1 MPAMANRFP
10 PPSLSSP
17 SALPIEP
24 PQSTLSSRTISPSPS
39 SLSGAGV
46 APQAEISRPQPVAV
60 TSRAGTVVCGLIGKF
75 ECTRSD
81 TADVKVTANSCRAS
95 DNALIT
101 SRGCPIT
108 CRSSPTWGTGETE
121 EFVGFREIVTGNRNE
136 CSDKTTTTT
145 TMGVGGTGGRL
156 GQCSGEMVN
165 SEMDACVHRTRE
177 RQRKTVV
184 YSRLCLDDALLD
196 DVGLLESDAHKTNAS
211 TGQHEPTDATG
222 QSVRRSTGQAE
233 VIRFPCVERLIEL
246 YANIIRQK
254 EAEVQRFMSSIV
266 RNGDK
271 RRLDKALSSS
281 ADGRRR
287 RATEDGSHG
296 SKLQQG
302 DIRKEPSLPASVS
315 LESLSR
321 TKTLQ
326 ATDLVGDRMRTSSV
340 QSIDEVVRAGRTKES
355 SSPAQSDEGWRSST
369 QPSSYGSSDEEERPV
384 QVEEEPRAENMKN
397 RDKVTRSSSSDSAL
411 GLDDDLSQQ
420 EQQQMIATV
429 GKVRRLTLGV
439 SDIPLRSALLPV
451 PEPSTLPSLT
461 TVTSDHCPT
470 VVRSKMIL
478 EAQLI
483 ELPLVDGNGGSSD
496 QSGQQQLGCP
506 PSNSVSRRES
516 AQSYISDLGEG
527 VRYVRTPSVVV
538 SDYSDDTMCGIT
550 LEEIEYFRRHRL
562 RRGSADCESDI
573 SAASSCSNLNYCGS
587 SISALDGCEYQCGLR
602 TPERKVS
609 DCSTCSTVSCE
620 EDEGYSVV
628 RSKLASL
635 SLPSNP
641 VPEEPES
648 SPKAGE
654 PPVISSPHVNRLD
667 NAGAATEDTSTET
680 GDVRVCS
687 KKKVSHESEHSG

>member
-1 MPAMANRFP
+1 MPAMANRCP

-17 SALPIEP
+17 SAPANEP
-24 PQSTLSSRTISPSPS
+24 SPSTLSSRTISRSPSP
-39 SLSGAGV
+39 LSGAGV

-60 TSRAGTVVCGLIGKF
+60 TSRTGTVVCGLIGKF
-75 ECTRSD
+75 ECTGSD
-81 TADVKVTANSCRAS
+81 SADVKVTANSCRVS
-95 DNALIT
+95 DSALI
-101 SRGCPIT
+101 SNRGCPIT
-108 CRSSPTWGTGETE
+108 RGSSPPSGAGEAAVA
-121 EFVGFREIVTGNRNE
+121 VGFREIVTGNRNE
-136 CSDKTTTTT
+136 CSDKTAT

-156 GQCSGEMVN
+156 GKCSGEMVN
-165 SEMDACVHRTRE
+165 AEMDACVHRTRE

-184 YSRLCLDDALLD
+184 YSRLCLDDALLE
-196 DVGLLESDAHKTNAS
+196 DVGLLQESDTRKSNGPVGHGES
-211 TGQHEPTDATG
+211 GTGAGREAG
-222 QSVRRSTGQAE
+222 WSTGQAE

-271 RRLDKALSSS
+271 RRLDKGVSSS

-287 RATEDGSHG
+287 RATEDGTHG
-296 SKLQQG
+296 DKLRQG
-302 DIRKEPSLPASVS
+302 DIRKELSLPASVS

-321 TKTLQ
+321 TKTVQ
-326 ATDLVGDRMRTSSV
+326 ATDLVDDRMRTSST
-340 QSIDEVVRAGRTKES
+340 QSIDEVVRASRTKES

-369 QPSSYGSSDEEERPV
+369 QPSPYGSSDEEERPV
-384 QVEEEPRAENMKN
+384 PVEEEPHAETMKN

-451 PEPSTLPSLT
+451 PEPSTLPSVMAVT
-461 TVTSDHCPT
+461 TEHCPT

-483 ELPLVDGNGGSSD
+483 ELPLADGGTGGASD

-516 AQSYISDLGEG
+516 AQSYISDTGEG

-609 DCSTCSTVSCE
+609 DCSTCSTVSCD

-635 SLPSNP
+635 RLPSDP
-641 VPEEPES
+641 VPEETEI
-648 SPKAGE
+648 SPSTE
-654 PPVISSPHVNRLD
+654 LPVIRTSHS
-667 NAGAATEDTSTET
+667 NAGATAEDASTTET

-687 KKKVSHESEHSG
+687 KKKVSHEAKHSG

>member
-1 MPAMANRFP
+1 MPAMANRCP

-17 SALPIEP
+17 SAPAIEP
-24 PQSTLSSRTISPSPS
+24 SQSTLSSRTITSSPS

-46 APQAEISRPQPVAV
+46 APSAEISRPQPVAV
-60 TSRAGTVVCGLIGKF
+60 TSRTGTVVCGLIGKF
-75 ECTRSD
+75 ECTGSGS
-81 TADVKVTANSCRAS
+81 ADVKVTANSCRAS

-101 SRGCPIT
+101 YRGCPIT
-108 CRSSPTWGTGETE
+108 HGSSPPWGGGEAAAA
-121 EFVGFREIVTGNRNE
+121 VGFREIVTGNRNE
-136 CSDKTTTTT
+136 CSDKTTSTT
-145 TMGVGGTGGRL
+145 TMGVGGTGGRP
-156 GQCSGEMVN
+156 GKCSEEMVN
-165 SEMDACVHRTRE
+165 TEMDACVHRARE

-184 YSRLCLDDALLD
+184 YSRLCLDDALLE
-196 DVGLLESDAHKTNAS
+196 GLLESDTRKTNAP
-211 TGQHEPTDATG
+211 TGPVQRGSAAGRETG
-222 QSVRRSTGQAE
+222 WSMGQAE

-271 RRLDKALSSS
+271 RRLDKAVPSS

-287 RATEDGSHG
+287 RATEDGSQHG
-296 SKLQQG
+296 DKLRQG

-326 ATDLVGDRMRTSSV
+326 ARDLVDDRIRTSSA
-340 QSIDEVVRAGRTKES
+340 QSIDQVVRASRTKES

-369 QPSSYGSSDEEERPV
+369 QPSPYGSSDEEERSVP
-384 QVEEEPRAENMKN
+384 VEEEPSAEAMKN

-451 PEPSTLPSLT
+451 PEPSTLPSVA
-461 TVTSDHCPT
+461 TVTAEHCPT

-483 ELPLVDGNGGSSD
+483 ELPLADAGTGAMSD

-516 AQSYISDLGEG
+516 AQSYISDIGEG

-609 DCSTCSTVSCE
+609 DCSTCSTVSCD

-628 RSKLASL
+628 RAKLANL
-635 SLPSNP
+635 SLPSDP
-641 VPEEPES
+641 VPEETETTPS
-648 SPKAGE
+648 SELPNIK
-654 PPVISSPHVNRLD
+654 SSECIRLD
-667 NAGAATEDTSTET
+667 NTGEDASATEM

-687 KKKVSHESEHSG
+687 KKKVSHEAKLSG

>member
-1 MPAMANRFP
+1 MSGTQ
-10 PPSLSSP
+10 SLSASSECLGQTP
-17 SALPIEP
+17 HKRLEAAHPQALSAGNGQQVPANITIVNFRTSDRTVGPVNIVLARN
-24 PQSTLSSRTISPSPS
+24 RTITVIVIQRGSGSARGNLKASPG
-39 SLSGAGV
+39 SGYKPYRG
-46 APQAEISRPQPVAV
+46 
-60 TSRAGTVVCGLIGKF
+60 
-75 ECTRSD
+75 
-81 TADVKVTANSCRAS
+81 
-95 DNALIT
+95 
-101 SRGCPIT
+101 RGCPIT
-108 CRSSPTWGTGETE
+108 RGSSPPSGETGAV
-121 EFVGFREIVTGNRNE
+121 VGFRETVTGNRNE
-136 CSDKTTTTT
+136 CTDKTT

-156 GQCSGEMVN
+156 GNRSGELVN
-165 SEMDACVHRTRE
+165 SDGMDACVHRTRE

-184 YSRLCLDDALLD
+184 YSRLCLDDALLRD
-196 DVGLLESDAHKTNAS
+196 MELLDLDARKTSDLAIVGGRSDQRDEPAWS
-211 TGQHEPTDATG
+211 SGQT
-222 QSVRRSTGQAE
+222 E

-271 RRLDKALSSS
+271 SRLDKGALPS
-281 ADGRRR
+281 AKERRR
-287 RATEDGSHG
+287 RATEEDGPHG

-315 LESLSR
+315 LEALSR
-321 TKTLQ
+321 TKTAL
-326 ATDLVGDRMRTSSV
+326 ARDLVVDCMRTSTA
-340 QSIDEVVRAGRTKES
+340 QSIEEAVRVSRTKES

-369 QPSSYGSSDEEERPV
+369 QPSPYGSSDEEERPL
-384 QVEEEPRAENMKN
+384 QVEEEPRTDAMKN

-461 TVTSDHCPT
+461 AAPTDHCPT

-483 ELPLVDGNGGSSD
+483 ELPLADGNGTSD
-496 QSGQQQLGCP
+496 QSGQNQQLGCP
-506 PSNSVSRRES
+506 PSTSISRRES
-516 AQSYISDLGEG
+516 AQSYISDIGEG

-609 DCSTCSTVSCE
+609 DCSTCSTVSCD

-635 SLPSNP
+635 VLPSDP
-641 VPEEPES
+641 VPEETEIS
-648 SPKAGE
+648 AKSD
-654 PPVISSPHVNRLD
+654 PPVISAPHSN
-667 NAGAATEDTSTET
+667 GATTEGDTPNEP

-687 KKKVSHESEHSG
+687 KKKVSHEVKNSE

>member
-1 MPAMANRFP
+1 MANRCP
-10 PPSLSSP
+10 PTSLASP
-17 SALPIEP
+17 STPETKPTAQP
-24 PQSTLSSRTISPSPS
+24 TLSTPAIAPSPS
-39 SLSGAGV
+39 SLSSAGV
-46 APQAEISRPQPVAV
+46 AAFGEISRPRPVAV
-60 TSRAGTVVCGLIGKF
+60 TSRTIGGTVVGGLIGKF

-81 TADVKVTANSCRAS
+81 SAADVKVTANTCRAS

-101 SRGCPIT
+101 TRDCPIA
-108 CRSSPTWGTGETE
+108 RGSSPPTGTGGTGVV
-121 EFVGFREIVTGNRNE
+121 VGFRETVTGNRNE
-136 CSDKTTTTT
+136 CSDKTTT
-145 TMGVGGTGGRL
+145 MGVGRTGGRL
-156 GQCSGEMVN
+156 GNRSGERVN

-184 YSRLCLDDALLD
+184 YSRLCLDDALLG
-196 DVGLLESDAHKTNAS
+196 DVQLLELENRKTSATAIGEQSNQRDAEWSA
-211 TGQHEPTDATG
+211 GQT
-222 QSVRRSTGQAE
+222 E

-271 RRLDKALSSS
+271 SRLDKGVSSS
-281 ADGRRR
+281 AEERRR
-287 RATEDGSHG
+287 RAPEDGGSHG

-302 DIRKEPSLPASVS
+302 DIHKEPALPASVS

-321 TKTLQ
+321 TKTEL
-326 ATDLVGDRMRTSSV
+326 APDLVGDCMRTSSA
-340 QSIDEVVRAGRTKES
+340 QSIEEAVRVSRTEES

-369 QPSSYGSSDEEERPV
+369 QPSPYGSSDEEERPL
-384 QVEEEPRAENMKN
+384 QVEEEPNTDAMKN

-420 EQQQMIATV
+420 EQQQMIASV

-461 TVTSDHCPT
+461 AATTEHCPT

-483 ELPLVDGNGGSSD
+483 ELPLADGIGGTSD
-496 QSGQQQLGCP
+496 QSGTQQLGCP
-506 PSNSVSRRES
+506 PSTSVSRRES
-516 AQSYISDLGEG
+516 AQSYISDIGEG

-609 DCSTCSTVSCE
+609 DCSTCSTVSCD

-635 SLPSNP
+635 SLPSDP
-641 VPEEPES
+641 VPEETEIS
-648 SPKAGE
+648 AKSE
-654 PPVISSPHVNRLD
+654 PPVSSTPHINGATSEGAVNEL
-667 NAGAATEDTSTET
+667 

-687 KKKVSHESEHSG
+687 KKKVSHEAKHSE

>member
-1 MPAMANRFP
+1 MPAMANRYP
-10 PPSLSSP
+10 PPSQSSP
-17 SALPIEP
+17 SVPATEP
-24 PQSTLSSRTISPSPS
+24 STTFSHTISPPPS

-46 APQAEISRPQPVAV
+46 APQAAISRPQPVAV
-60 TSRAGTVVCGLIGKF
+60 TSRTGTVVCGLIGKF
-75 ECTRSD
+75 ECTRTDS
-81 TADVKVTANSCRAS
+81 ADVKVTANSCRAS

-101 SRGCPIT
+101 YRGCPIT
-108 CRSSPTWGTGETE
+108 GRSCPPYGTGETGDG
-121 EFVGFREIVTGNRNE
+121 VGVGRTIVTGNRNE

-145 TMGVGGTGGRL
+145 MGVGGTGGRL
-156 GQCSGEMVN
+156 GKCSGEMVN
-165 SEMDACVHRTRE
+165 AEMDACVHRTRD

-184 YSRLCLDDALLD
+184 YSRLCLDDALLE
-196 DVGLLESDAHKTNAS
+196 DVGLLETDNTRKTANGATERRE
-211 TGQHEPTDATG
+211 TGWT
-222 QSVRRSTGQAE
+222 TGQAE

-271 RRLDKALSSS
+271 RRLDKAVPSS
-281 ADGRRR
+281 ADGRWQC
-287 RATEDGSHG
+287 AAEGDGSHG
-296 SKLQQG
+296 SNLQQG
-302 DIRKEPSLPASVS
+302 DIRNEPSLPASVS

-326 ATDLVGDRMRTSSV
+326 ATDTVGDDRMRTSSI
-340 QSIDEVVRAGRTKES
+340 QSIDEVVRAGRTKER

-369 QPSSYGSSDEEERPV
+369 QPSPYGSSDEEERPV
-384 QVEEEPRAENMKN
+384 PVEKETPADTMKN
-397 RDKVTRSSSSDSAL
+397 RDKVIRSSSSDSAL

-451 PEPSTLPSLT
+451 PEPSTLPSLVTAVT
-461 TVTSDHCPT
+461 TDHCPT

-483 ELPLVDGNGGSSD
+483 ELPLADSSE
-496 QSGQQQLGCP
+496 QSGQQQQLGCP

-516 AQSYISDLGEG
+516 AQSYISDTGEG

-609 DCSTCSTVSCE
+609 DCSTCSTVSCD

-628 RSKLASL
+628 RSKLASI
-635 SLPSNP
+635 SLPSDP
-641 VPEEPES
+641 VPEETEI
-648 SPKAGE
+648 SPKSAI
-654 PPVISSPHVNRLD
+654 PPVISAPAIERLG
-667 NAGAATEDTSTET
+667 NGVATTVDTSTET

-687 KKKVSHESEHSG
+687 KKKVSHESDHSG